1 MKPCFQMQET
11 RMHPSAQTLCGIS
24 SHVLADILTALKFFG
39 ERTGDC
45 GELKNKTF
53 TLYRQEEPS
62 QNASLQLLVL
72 RLGFHQDRDVGV
84 GVFEREVRQI
94 TAVASAR
101 PQRVE

>member
-1 MKPCFQMQET
+1 MQET

-53 TLYRQEEPS
+53 TRQARRIVPKRFIAASRTPPWLPS
-62 QNASLQLLVL
+62 
-72 RLGFHQDRDVGV
+72 G
-84 GVFEREVRQI
+84 
-94 TAVASAR
+94 
-101 PQRVE
+101 